1 MVNLLEDNHDDAIK
15 CCLSVR
21 KIRNSSELSERLIN
35 IYFVSRRYKEGLT
48 EILKGCDKLLL
59 NGEEYIDFRDKMFE
73 RVLTAMKVVKDKAG
87 RELIENILA
96 RHYKEQ
102 DLLLDYIRSKLGR
115 EKKLVNLIE

>member
-1 MVNLLEDNHDDAIK
+1 MEDNNADAIK

-21 KIRNSSELSERLIN
+21 KIRDSSELSERLIN
-35 IYFVSRRYKEGLT
+35 IYFISRRYKEGLA
-48 EILKGCDKLLL
+48 EILKSCDKLLS
-59 NGEEYIDFRDKMFE
+59 NGEYIDFRDKMFE

-115 EKKLVNLIE
+115 EKKIVNSIEELD